1 MLDLTS
7 RSRMRRN
14 KKTPPMERAEVLT
27 CVQKARDLYSEYL
40 LRVRGTAMTDAETY
54 PKLLLLIVALYH
66 VDKRTQYHALRSMA
80 QQTWQIS
87 TNRPVTT
94 MWDGQPYD
102 CVEWEVRTFPT
113 SVAISI
119 LQLAEQ
125 HIYADSSY
133 GEEVLVV
140 SERGRPQN
148 AMRLLQD
155 SERVIARCSKWRE
168 PTEDEL
174 NSVQHV
180 ASLDG
185 VSAKLSG
192 AAGGKGILF
201 SFGGEEDLPQQAAQ
215 QAPPYDPNA
224 QQVQQQAPAEAAQ
237 YNAPA
242 SAP

>member
-1 MLDLTS
+1 MNSSQSHVADGGANSVHRAANQPTVVGLSDYVPGMRGIRGSGAAAPGGVTSMLDLTS

-133 GEEVLVV
+133 GEEVL
-140 SERGRPQN
+140 
-148 AMRLLQD
+148 
-155 SERVIARCSKWRE
+155 
-168 PTEDEL
+168 
-174 NSVQHV
+174 
-180 ASLDG
+180 
-185 VSAKLSG
+185 
-192 AAGGKGILF
+192 
-201 SFGGEEDLPQQAAQ
+201 
-215 QAPPYDPNA
+215 
-224 QQVQQQAPAEAAQ
+224 
-237 YNAPA
+237 
-242 SAP
+242 